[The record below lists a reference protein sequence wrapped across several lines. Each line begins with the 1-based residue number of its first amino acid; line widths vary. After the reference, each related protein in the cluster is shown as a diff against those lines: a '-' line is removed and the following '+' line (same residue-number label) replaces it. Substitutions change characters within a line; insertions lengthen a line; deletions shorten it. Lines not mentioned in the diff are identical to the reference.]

1 MTLEDV
7 ETANN
12 IVKELDTIE
21 LAEAELVDLE
31 KDPQLVTGHQSKG
44 KFYDVTDMEGAAMV
58 ASVKLERTTRKAEL
72 MAQLE
77 AL

>member
-1 MTLEDV
+1 MTLVDV
-7 ETANN
+7 GTANN
-12 IVKELDTIE
+12 IVEELEKIE
-21 LAEAELVDLE
+21 LAEAELIDLE

-44 KFYDVTDMEGAAMV
+44 KFYDVTDMEAAAMIT
-58 ASVKLERTTRKAEL
+58 SVKLERTTRKAEL